1 MKYIKRKGICIAKDA
16 SRLVDKIDGMIFDC
30 DGVLVDVSKSYD
42 LAIKQTTA
50 FVLKKFANIKS
61 IPITS
66 QIICGFKATGGFND
80 EVDLTYAA
88 ILSLA
93 AAKKIGADPRKF
105 IVKVIKNADE
115 TGISS
120 VEKYL
125 DKLNID
131 VSKLKKELDYPGL
144 HSTNPLYKIFDQI
157 FYGPKLYEKIFRKKS
172 QFTKK
177 GLIENDKV
185 LLTKK
190 LLDILKQRYKDRLAI
205 VTGRGKESIR
215 YSLGESLE
223 QFNLKSSFFLEDES
237 RKLAKPNP
245 KPLVISF
252 ERLGTR
258 CCLYVGD
265 SMEDLIMT
273 KKANRL
279 GCKVVF
285 CGIYG
290 TGTQPCLKRK
300 FFAQNKAPMILES
313 INLLPK
319 ALNLA
324 NQT

>member
-1 MKYIKRKGICIAKDA
+1 MRYSKEKGIYIAKGV
-16 SRLVDKIDGMIFDC
+16 SKLIGKIDGIIFDC

-66 QIICGFKATGGFND
+66 QIICGFKETGGFND

-93 AAKKIGADPRKF
+93 AAKKIGANPRKF
-105 IVKVIKNADE
+105 IAKVIENADE
-115 TGISS
+115 TGIYS

-131 VSKLKKELDYPGL
+131 VSKLKNELDYPGI
-144 HSTNPLYKIFDQI
+144 HSTNPLYNIFDQI
-157 FYGPKLYEKIFRKKS
+157 FYGSKLYEKIFGKKS
-172 QFTKK
+172 QFSKK

-190 LLDILKQRYKDRLAI
+190 LLDILKKKYKDRLGI

-215 YSLGESLE
+215 YSLDELLE
-223 QFNLKSSFFLEDES
+223 QFNLKSSFFLEDEP

-245 KPLVISF
+245 QPLVMSF
-252 ERLGTR
+252 KRLGAK

-265 SMEDLIMT
+265 SMEDLMMA

-279 GCKVVF
+279 GCKVIF

-290 TGTQPCLKRK
+290 TGTLPDAKRK

-313 INLLPK
+313 IKLLPK

-324 NQT
+324 N